1 MPQKIGTKNTLIL
14 CGVAVFFVGILFF
27 VNHDFLDREK
37 FVVVPVKVVSAD
49 YTDSAVTPRFK
60 IQYTYND
67 VTYTKDAAYY
77 QVGTSYTQGRSG
89 THYRFPALND
99 TILFSIYKNDPGKP
113 HEVYTERPWWVNI
126 IIVFAGVGAL
136 WLVRKNIKDPKGN

>member
-1 MPQKIGTKNTLIL
+1 MLLKIGIKNIL
-14 CGVAVFFVGILFF
+14 LALGIISVWAIALFF
-27 VNHDFLDREK
+27 ANYDFLDREK

-49 YTDSAVTPRFK
+49 YTDSAVAPRFK
-60 IQYTYND
+60 IQYIYNN
-67 VTYTKDAAYY
+67 VTYTKDVAYY

-113 HEVYTERPWWVNI
+113 NTLYQETSMWVNI
-126 IIVFAGVGAL
+126 VLVLAGIGSF
-136 WLVRKNIKDPKGN
+136 WLIRKNIIDPNGK

>member
-1 MPQKIGTKNTLIL
+1 MLLKIGIKNIL
-14 CGVAVFFVGILFF
+14 LALGIISVWAIALFF
-27 VNHDFLDREK
+27 ANYDFLDREK

-49 YTDSAVTPRFK
+49 YTDSAVAPRFK
-60 IQYTYND
+60 IQYIYNN
-67 VTYTKDAAYY
+67 VTYTKDVAYY